1 MALALLDRASDA
13 FADFLEGAAAKFDV
27 DSPPAGTESV
37 PRGLYDVGEIVRQ
50 KTLEWLGTEPN
61 LATPANLLLLLEELD
76 ELTTQLEAHV
86 AEHGPQSIVTRAGT
100 LSLIVP
106 TGPLG
111 IAFWMAEDKARREHL
126 RALEALLADLRRFR
140 VRLDRYFAYVE
151 AAPDPSDRAEVLW
164 EVTAPLFLGWFGG
177 ESGSEI
183 ELPEEGVPE
192 NFNTQAEHLADLGEP
207 FRIANAFGV
216 WLEWKK
222 RTPELLTEDAGEEA
236 SKVAKAAGEAALGI
250 LPNVPGRPAPPA
262 ASPWGYVLIGAAGLA
277 MGGVGVALWRH
288 GRKR

>member
-13 FADFLEGAAAKFDV
+13 FADFLEGAAVKFDI
-27 DSPPAGTESV
+27 DSPPAGTEAVSK
-37 PRGLYDVGEIVRQ
+37 GLYDVGEIVRQ
-50 KTLEWLGTEPN
+50 KTLEWLGAEPN

-76 ELTTQLEAHV
+76 ELTKQLEAHV
-86 AEHGPQSIVTRAGT
+86 AEHGPQSVVTRAGT

-106 TGPLG
+106 TGPFGVAL
-111 IAFWMAEDKARREHL
+111 WMAEDKARREHR

-151 AAPDPSDRAEVLW
+151 AASDPSDRAAVLW

-177 ESGSEI
+177 ESGFEV
-183 ELPEEGVPE
+183 ELPEDGVPE
-192 NFNTQAEHLADLGEP
+192 SFNTGAQHLADLGEP

-216 WLEWKK
+216 WLEWKQ

-236 SKVAKAAGEAALGI
+236 SKVAKRAADAAMGI
-250 LPNVPGRPAPPA
+250 LPNGPGLPTPPS
-262 ASPWGYVLIGAAGLA
+262 ASPWGYVLVGAAGLA
-277 MGGVGVALWRH
+277 VGGVGVALWRQW
-288 GRKR
+288 RKR